1 MEIYQKSVS
10 NISLSP
16 GNIRVSYVY
25 LKCKFTSWRKFH
37 KYFTFQKPRG
47 RGAGSAGSGNNNNN
61 NNSLQAPGQTT
72 TPTPLSKNDNNS
84 TVTKMDTSPI
94 PPGNRNLNVSLF

>member
-1 MEIYQKSVS
+1 M
-10 NISLSP
+10 
-16 GNIRVSYVY
+16 Y
-25 LKCKFTSWRKFH
+25 LKFHFPQEISELVTCNEYTRDLKCIFTSWRKFH
-37 KYFTFQKPRG
+37 NYFTFQKPRG